1 MVGGESTVNKVAME
15 EIEGP
20 EVFEFSAVFHG
31 GGEDCVAVVD
41 VAYKDVFIALTGCRG
56 ELPSE
61 VRCNFMFG

>member
-1 MVGGESTVNKVAME
+1 ME
-15 EIEGP
+15 EIEGS